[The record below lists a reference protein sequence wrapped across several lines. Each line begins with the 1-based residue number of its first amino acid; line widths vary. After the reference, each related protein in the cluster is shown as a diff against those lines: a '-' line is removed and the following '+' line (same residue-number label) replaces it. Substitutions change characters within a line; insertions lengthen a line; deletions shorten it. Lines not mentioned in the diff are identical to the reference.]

1 MWKTGVDSKS
11 FGLTGSDSSF
21 LNKYQQKCYKQLIQ
35 CLWNF
40 LRTSDHW
47 HIEEGSSVVR
57 WKGNGGASRCWGS
70 TACDCLMSP
79 CWGSGSRSVAVV
91 SIAVPTLLQGDGGG
105 RKRAAS
111 SGEFKPW
118 HSSARS
124 HGVAF
129 TEMVKG
135 GLKQELWVVYW
146 HVGWE

>member
-1 MWKTGVDSKS
+1 M
-11 FGLTGSDSSF
+11 
-21 LNKYQQKCYKQLIQ
+21 
-35 CLWNF
+35 
-40 LRTSDHW
+40 
-47 HIEEGSSVVR
+47 
-57 WKGNGGASRCWGS
+57 
-70 TACDCLMSP
+70 
-79 CWGSGSRSVAVV
+79 V

-135 GLKQELWVVYW
+135 GLKQELWVVY
-146 HVGWE
+146 